1 MRNTAILLGIMVA
14 SAALAGTHD
23 PMAEERYRMKYGR
36 YTPAEEARRA
46 ARPEVNHEAGACCRT
61 MHGSSTSALVG
72 SDASGQGARFAAKF
86 GRIPPQAEARTR
98 VVEADLAAH
107 VMKCVEIGQCARV
120 HTAATAAIVT
130 SAPTDAQLR
139 LRAKYGV
146 TAPSQPARQERLLVA
161 SADMGGCEH
170 ECCRHG
176 E

>member
-1 MRNTAILLGIMVA
+1 MRLGLAATIWVIGLRAVA
-14 SAALAGTHD
+14 V
-23 PMAEERYRMKYGR
+23 
-36 YTPAEEARRA
+36 TPPAK
-46 ARPEVNHEAGACCRT
+46 T
-61 MHGSSTSALVG
+61 
-72 SDASGQGARFAAKF
+72 RFAAKF

-120 HTAATAAIVT
+120 HTAATAATVT